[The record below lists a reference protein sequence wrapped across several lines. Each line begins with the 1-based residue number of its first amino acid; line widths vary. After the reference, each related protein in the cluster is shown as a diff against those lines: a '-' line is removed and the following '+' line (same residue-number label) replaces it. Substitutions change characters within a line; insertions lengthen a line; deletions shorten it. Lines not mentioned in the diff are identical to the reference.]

1 MKKKRDL
8 VSFRGFLSLKERGN
22 SVTRSCVLLFFVLLS
37 TVSMAQQQ
45 KVTINVKDV
54 AVQEVFKAINKQ
66 TGLDFVY
73 GTLQLSE
80 LGKVTLQMRNVTV
93 EKVLSELFAGTLFE
107 YKFEMNSIIIKKR
120 IGKETVEDLH
130 LSGVVTDEK
139 GHSLPG
145 VTVSVKK
152 INLGTAT
159 DKDGKYKLVFPKMEK
174 LVIVFSFIG
183 METVEVKYT
192 GKDTINVV
200 MKESVAELE
209 EVLVQTGYQTIDPR
223 KNTSAIT
230 TIRAE
235 DIITP
240 GLQTI
245 DQMLEGN
252 VPGMVFMQ
260 NTGQIG
266 AAPRL
271 RVRGTSTVL
280 GSQEPLWVIDGIVQ
294 ENPVNVDPSDIND
307 LDFVNLLGNAISGL
321 NPEDIEQI
329 DVLKDASATAIY
341 GARAGNGVI
350 VITTKK
356 GKAGPPT
363 LSYSVSGTY
372 TRRPYYTDRAV
383 NVMNSE
389 ERIDF
394 SRELISKQTVYPM
407 IQTWVGY
414 EDAIRK
420 YYSGKISFEEF
431 QKEVGYYERVNT
443 DWFDLLMQNSFS
455 HKHTL
460 SLSGGTDKTKYYASV
475 GYNDVKGA
483 MRREKNKLYSVS
495 LKVDVAHNRFDL
507 HFDLKGNVGEK
518 KYTPSDVGVT
528 EYAYNTSH
536 ACGRGVMYRFRRGCV
551 GLGVPCGSFQSY

>member
-1 MKKKRDL
+1 M
-8 VSFRGFLSLKERGN
+8 
-22 SVTRSCVLLFFVLLS
+22 LLFCLLPS
-37 TVSMAQQQ
+37 TVVVAQHQ
-45 KVTINVKDV
+45 KVTIDVKDV
-54 AVQEVFKAINKQ
+54 GVQEVFRSINEQ

-73 GTLQLSE
+73 GALQLRE
-80 LGKVTLQMRNVTV
+80 LGTVTLHLKDVTV
-93 EKVLSELFAGTLFE
+93 EKVLSELFTGTPFE
-107 YKFEMNSIIIKKR
+107 YKFEMKSIVIKKR
-120 IGKETVEDLH
+120 EEKQVVKNVV
-130 LSGVVTDEK
+130 LSGVVTDER
-139 GHSLPG
+139 GNPLPG

-152 INLGTAT
+152 LSFGTAT
-159 DKDGKYKLVFPKMEK
+159 DKDGKYKLSVPKVDDK

-192 GKDTINVV
+192 GKDVINVE
-200 MKESVAELE
+200 MKENVAELE

-223 KNTSAIT
+223 KNTSAVT
-230 TIRAE
+230 TIKAE

-245 DQMLEGN
+245 DQMLEGY

-294 ENPVNVDPSDIND
+294 ENPVNVDPSQIND

-383 NVMNSE
+383 NVMNSM

-394 SRELISKQTVYPM
+394 SRELIAKQTVYPT

-414 EDAIRK
+414 EGAIRK
-420 YYSGKISFEEF
+420 YYAGEISFDEF
-431 QKEVGYYERVNT
+431 Q
-443 DWFDLLMQNSFS
+443 
-455 HKHTL
+455 
-460 SLSGGTDKTKYYASV
+460 
-475 GYNDVKGA
+475 
-483 MRREKNKLYSVS
+483 
-495 LKVDVAHNRFDL
+495 
-507 HFDLKGNVGEK
+507 
-518 KYTPSDVGVT
+518 
-528 EYAYNTSH
+528 
-536 ACGRGVMYRFRRGCV
+536 
-551 GLGVPCGSFQSY
+551 